1 VGFGCRKAVIRSRHI
16 SLRFLT
22 LETNITTHIIMK
34 LHHLMAV
41 IAVNASPH
49 AGTPAPAA
57 TLEPIPAASDWEFR
71 LGLPGWI
78 SGIEGD
84 VGVFGAVSAID
95 VPFDDIVSNLDMVA
109 AANFEARKGRW
120 GLLTGLAYMEL
131 SGAAGT
137 PGPLINNVTLEMSQL
152 MIDAAVSYA
161 LVDGASCRVELLGG
175 ARYNPIDLGL
185 NITSPLPVLNRDIS
199 GDKGWVDP
207 YVGFLTRAKLA
218 EPLTLVLK
226 GDIGGFGVSSDI
238 TWQAYAGLEYQISK
252 HMYAGLGYRALG
264 VDYTDGGFTY
274 DVITSGIQIELGLK
288 F

>member
-1 VGFGCRKAVIRSRHI
+1 
-16 SLRFLT
+16 
-22 LETNITTHIIMK
+22 MK
-34 LHHLMAV
+34 LNHL
-41 IAVNASPH
+41 IALIALTASAH
-49 AGTPAPAA
+49 AGTPAPEA
-57 TLEPIPAASDWEFR
+57 TIQPTIPAPDEWEIR
-71 LGLPGWI
+71 VGLPGWI

-109 AANFEARKGRW
+109 ALNFEVRKGRW
-120 GLLTGLAYMEL
+120 GLLTSLAYLEL

-137 PGPLINNVTLEMSQL
+137 PGRLINNVTLEMQQL
-152 MIDAAVSYA
+152 MLDAAISYA
-161 LVDGASCRVELLGG
+161 LVDGENCRVELLGG
-175 ARYNPIDLGL
+175 ARYNHIDLGL
-185 NITSPLPVLNRDIS
+185 NITSALPALNRNIS

-218 EPLTLVLK
+218 EPLTLVVK

-238 TWQAYAGLEYQISK
+238 TWQAYAGLEYQITK
-252 HMYAGLGYRALG
+252 HLYAGLGYRVLG

-274 DVITSGIQIELGLK
+274 DVITSGVQIELGLK

>member
-1 VGFGCRKAVIRSRHI
+1 
-16 SLRFLT
+16 
-22 LETNITTHIIMK
+22 MK
-34 LHHLMAV
+34 LHHLVAV
-41 IAVNASPH
+41 IALTASAH
-49 AGTPAPAA
+49 AGTPAPTPA
-57 TLEPIPAASDWEFR
+57 LEPIPAASDWEFR

-84 VGVFGAVSAID
+84 VGVFGTTSAID
-95 VPFDDIVSNLDMVA
+95 VPFDDIVSNLDMVVA
-109 AANFEARKGRW
+109 SNFEARKGRW

-137 PGPLINNVTLEMSQL
+137 PGPLINRVTLEMKQL

-161 LVDGASCRVELLGG
+161 LVDGESCRVELLGG
-175 ARYNPIDLGL
+175 ARYNYIDLGL
-185 NITSPLPVLNRDIS
+185 NILSAVPALNRNVA
-199 GDKGWVDP
+199 GDTGWVDP
-207 YVGFLTRAKLA
+207 YIGFLVRGKLA
-218 EPLTLVLK
+218 EPLTLVVK

-238 TWQAYAGLEYQISK
+238 TWQAYAGLEYKISK

-274 DVITSGIQIELGLK
+274 DVITSGVQIEMGLK